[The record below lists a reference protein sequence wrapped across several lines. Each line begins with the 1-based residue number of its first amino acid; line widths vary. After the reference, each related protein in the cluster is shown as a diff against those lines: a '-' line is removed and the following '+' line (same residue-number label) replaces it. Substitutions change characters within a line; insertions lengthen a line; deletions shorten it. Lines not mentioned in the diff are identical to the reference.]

1 MAELKKYKEKVY
13 AILRDSEAARNSDGV
28 LMAHYINVYHP
39 NLVKMDEEGDKV
51 IKLKNLKAL
60 PPFEN
65 IRRVRQIIQNVN
77 NEFLPTDP
85 SVRKNRRIKE
95 ENWREYEVREANKA

>member
-1 MAELKKYKEKVY
+1 MAELKRYKEKVY
-13 AILRDSEAARNSDGV
+13 AILRDSEGARNNDGV
-28 LMAHYINVYHP
+28 LMAHYINIYHP
-39 NLVKMDEEGDKV
+39 DLVRTDEEGDKV
-51 IKLKNLKAL
+51 IKLKSLKML

-77 NEFLPTDP
+77 NEFLPTDA

-95 ENWREYEVREANKA
+95 ANWREYEVREANKA